1 MTLTKIKNTFY
12 SLILQSINLRKKY
25 KIIKN
30 VEEFIYKNNLIF
42 DKNAYGLDLG
52 CGVNPRNIFNIKNMY
67 GVDIRSNNL
76 DFVREANLS
85 IDKIPFEENTF
96 DFCTAFDF
104 LEHIPRQLYVDS
116 KSILPFINLMNEI
129 HRILK
134 PNGYFLHSTPAYP
147 SKQVFQDPTHVN
159 FITEDTFPHYF
170 CSNIQ
175 KETSMEG
182 VINSAT
188 ASIYGFKGNFIHI
201 DQAWIFRG
209 VNLVGLI
216 RNKKI
221 S

>member
-1 MTLTKIKNTFY
+1 MPLNKIKDTFY
-12 SLILQSINLRKKY
+12 SLILQSINLRKRY

-30 VEEFIYKNNLIF
+30 VEEFIYKNKLFF
-42 DKNAYGLDLG
+42 DNNSCGLDLG
-52 CGVNPRNIFNIKNMY
+52 CGVNPRNIFNIENMY

-104 LEHIPRQLYVDS
+104 LEHIPRQLYVGN
-116 KSILPFINLMNEI
+116 KSTLPFINLMNEI
-129 HRILK
+129 HRVLK
-134 PNGYFLHSTPAYP
+134 PNGYFLHSTPGYP

-170 CSNIQ
+170 CSNIHN
-175 KETSMEG
+175 ETSMEG
-182 VINSAT
+182 VRDSAE
-188 ASIYGFKGNFIHI
+188 ASIYGFNGNFIYI

-209 VNLVGLI
+209 VNLVGLM

>member
-1 MTLTKIKNTFY
+1 MPLNKIKDTFY
-12 SLILQSINLRKKY
+12 SLILQSINLRKRY

-30 VEEFIYKNNLIF
+30 VEEFVYKNKLFF
-42 DKNAYGLDLG
+42 DNNSCGLDLG
-52 CGVNPRNIFNIKNMY
+52 CGVNPRNIFNIENMY

-104 LEHIPRQLYVDS
+104 LEHIPRQLYVGN
-116 KSILPFINLMNEI
+116 KSTLPFINLMNEI
-129 HRILK
+129 HRVLK
-134 PNGYFLHSTPAYP
+134 PNGYFLHSTPGYP

-170 CSNIQ
+170 CSNIHN
-175 KETSMEG
+175 ETSMEG
-182 VINSAT
+182 VRDSAA
-188 ASIYGFKGNFIHI
+188 ASIYGFNGNFIYI
-201 DQAWIFRG
+201 DQVWIFRG
-209 VNLVGLI
+209 VNLVGLM